1 VLLQQLMTFCTVV
14 DEGGFTRA
22 AEVLN
27 LSQPAV
33 TKQVKSLEREMGAVL
48 LARRGRRVAL
58 TPAGEIVYSYA
69 RRIIHTIEECQGAL
83 ANLNTPGYGRLT
95 IGAVSTVAMYTLP
108 DLLADF
114 AKQQPLVTVHV
125 RTGTIDQVLLMVLR
139 NEMDVGLVTVPVS
152 HELINTIPL
161 FRDRIVLIAS
171 PDSPWAEK
179 RMLSPRELAAIPM
192 IAYERDSKFRT
203 YVDASFEAAGITP
216 DVIMEFDSHEAVK
229 TMVMAGF
236 GVAMEPWSAVAKD
249 LREGR
254 LVELGIAGFEELGRI
269 TSLIMRRDRHQ
280 SPAVRAFLRLVRS
293 AFPNPPRVF

>member
-1 VLLQQLMTFCTVV
+1 MLLQQLITFCTVV

-33 TKQVKSLEREMGAVL
+33 TKQIKSLEAEMKAAL
-48 LARRGRRVAL
+48 LVRSGRRISL

-69 RRIIHTIEECQGAL
+69 RRVLHTIEECRAAL
-83 ANLNTPGYGRLT
+83 ENLATPGYGRLT
-95 IGAVSTVAMYTLP
+95 IGAVSTVAMFTLP
-108 DLLADF
+108 NLLVEF
-114 AKQQPLVTVHV
+114 AKEHPLVTVHV
-125 RTGTIDQVLLMVLR
+125 RTGTVDDVVLMVLR

-152 HELINTIPL
+152 HELLHTVPL

-171 PDSPWAEK
+171 PGTPWAERK
-179 RMLSPRELAAIPM
+179 VLSPREVASIPM

-236 GVAMEPWSAVAKD
+236 GIAVEPWSAVARD
-249 LREGR
+249 LQEGR
-254 LVELGIAGFEELGRI
+254 LVELTIAGLEELGRI

-280 SPAVRAFLRLVRS
+280 SPAVRAFLKLVRET
-293 AFPNPPRVF
+293 FPNPPRAF